1 MSLASVIDLD
11 TLAQPISDDAPSGSD
26 PRADS
31 SSQSLYYRVKDAR
44 GSARAAERAN
54 VDADAPPPES
64 WQTVQQSGLDLLG
77 GQAKDLEIAAWT
89 TEALVRLEG
98 FAGLR
103 DGLRMLTALVDG
115 FWETV
120 HPLPDEEDGNEGRL
134 TAVAALSG
142 AGAAG
147 TLAQTL
153 RTLPIV
159 GFSYPRS
166 IWNYDQ
172 AVELEKIV
180 DPERRT
186 ARIAGGAVTLEAFRE
201 SLAETPGRD
210 LYDKLTTIEEALA
223 ALAALGT
230 ALDNAAGYDA
240 PSFTPLRELLEHISS
255 SIRHF
260 GAEKI
265 AAQEKAQEKAVAAA
279 APAPTAS
286 AATSPSDDGW
296 SAPAASVSYGSAAG
310 TPAPRTGGF
319 ANREEALQAV
329 LQLAD
334 YFRVTEPQAPLSYT
348 LIEAVRRARMSLPE
362 LLEELSNDR
371 AHISRF
377 ILAAG
382 MRRDGN
388 EDHTHAQPTEPAAP
402 SSYDSSYDGGTAS
415 PGDGW

>member
-11 TLAQPISDDAPSGSD
+11 RLAQPISEDAPSGED
-26 PRADS
+26 PRADGS
-31 SSQSLYYRVKDAR
+31 AQSLYYRVKDAR

-54 VDADAPPPES
+54 VDADALPPES
-64 WQTVQQSGLDLLG
+64 WQIVRESGLDLLSG
-77 GQAKDLEIAAWT
+77 RAKDLEIAAWT
-89 TEALVRLEG
+89 TEALVRLDG

-103 DGLRMLTALVDG
+103 DGLRMLTALVEG
-115 FWETV
+115 FWDTV

-153 RTLPIV
+153 RTLPII
-159 GFSYPRS
+159 GFSKPRS

-172 AVELEKIV
+172 ATELEKIG
-180 DPERRT
+180 DPERRA
-186 ARIAGGAVTLEAFRE
+186 ARIAGGAVSLEAFRE

-210 LYDKLTTIEEALA
+210 LYDLLTTIEEALA

-230 ALDNAAGYDA
+230 ALDTAAGYDA
-240 PSFTPLRELLEHISS
+240 PSFTPLRELLDHMVG

-265 AAQEKAQEKAVAAA
+265 AAQQKAVATATPTPA
-279 APAPTAS
+279 APQAASGDSEGWGAPSGAIAPAS
-286 AATSPSDDGW
+286 ATGA
-296 SAPAASVSYGSAAG
+296 
-310 TPAPRTGGF
+310 PAPRTGGF
-319 ANREEALQAV
+319 AHREEALQAV
-329 LQLAD
+329 LQLAE
-334 YFRVTEPQAPLSYT
+334 YFRLTEPQAPISYT
-348 LIEAVRRARMSLPE
+348 LTEAVRRARMSLPE

-382 MRRDGN
+382 MRREGN
-388 EDHTHAQPTEPAAP
+388 DQYTHAEPAEAPSP
-402 SSYDSSYDGGTAS
+402 SSYESSYGGENTS
-415 PGDGW
+415 TSDGW